1 MWQKYH
7 LLQPLRYEPHN
18 DRLGAQG
25 QAFFEDRK
33 NVHPVQRVLF
43 PAVRLTH
50 DDHCISNPPVP
61 SFKFLD
67 GVDVAFV
74 GLGCNPSDRCSLSD
88 RHVLDH
94 PPTQQTHCLAGYR
107 DAPLLSEVRKPCSH
121 RTPRRATMFSSAACH
136 SDLPRERFSPLAQS
150 GH

>member
-33 NVHPVQRVLF
+33 DVHPVQRVLF
-43 PAVRLTH
+43 PAVRLT
-50 DDHCISNPPVP
+50 DGDHCISNPPVP

-74 GLGCNPSDRCSLSD
+74 GLGRNPSDRCNLSD

-94 PPTQQTHCLAGYR
+94 APAQRAHCLVGYR
-107 DAPLLSEVRKPCSH
+107 DAPVSSEVADPSSQD
-121 RTPRRATMFSSAACH
+121 RTPPCATMLAVPPAAATY
-136 SDLPRERFSPLAQS
+136 RAS
-150 GH
+150 GLVP